1 MTMKFDQSAMNKMV
15 GKKADQIMK
24 EGKAKN
30 KKQAFAIAYAMLG
43 KKKEA

>member
-1 MTMKFDQSAMNKMV
+1 MAKKFQKDSMNKMV

-43 KKKEA
+43 KKKS